1 MIKKK
6 FVRHSFRQWLKGTAV
21 VLTGMLVLS
30 VSGCKN
36 LQKQEVKQTIKI
48 LTFGD
53 SITRGV
59 REGVNETQ
67 TFTYYL
73 RVFLGKNSFHVEM
86 IKKGISGETTSG
98 ALNRIE
104 QDVIRE
110 KPDYVTIMYGTND
123 AFIDNY
129 ANETGHVPRISIER
143 YKKNLQAIV
152 QKLKTN
158 HIKPILMTPIPMGRF
173 WGSDVGVY
181 KQKGINFKLIEY
193 VEAVRDT
200 AQKENIPLVDHFN
213 EWIKW
218 KKRGKDIDTWMTDGI
233 HPNPKGHRFMAATI
247 FKVLKKSLLN
257 YKL

>member
-1 MIKKK
+1 MSKKK
-6 FVRHSFRQWLKGTAV
+6 YPRHYSRDFHLWLKGTAV
-21 VLTGMLVLS
+21 ALIGLLVL
-30 VSGCKN
+30 VMSGCKDCQAPN
-36 LQKQEVKQTIKI
+36 AQQIIKI

-59 REGVNETQ
+59 REGVKETQ

-73 RVFLGKNSFHVEM
+73 GILLNKDGFLAEM
-86 IKKGISGETTSG
+86 INKGISGETTSG

-104 QDVIRE
+104 HDVIKE

-143 YKKNLQAIV
+143 YKKNLQTIV

-173 WGSDVGVY
+173 WGSDVGIY

-213 EWIKW
+213 EWLKC
-218 KKRGKDIDTWMTDGI
+218 KKRGKDIDAWMTDGI

-247 FKVLKKSLLN
+247 FKVLKRELGK
-257 YKL
+257 